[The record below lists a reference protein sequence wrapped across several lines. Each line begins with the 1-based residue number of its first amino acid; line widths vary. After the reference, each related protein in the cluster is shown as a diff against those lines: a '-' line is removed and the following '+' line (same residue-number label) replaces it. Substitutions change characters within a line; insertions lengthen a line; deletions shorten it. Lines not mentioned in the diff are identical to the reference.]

1 MHDTNPG
8 VRIDAVNELRATV
21 ESGKATADPRI
32 ARVLR
37 DLSEHDS
44 NNYIRLQAA
53 AAVRQ
58 LSWARSSRAWR

>member
-1 MHDTNPG
+1 
-8 VRIDAVNELRATV
+8 V

-53 AAVRQ
+53 AAIRNLGPQ
-58 LSWARSSRAWR
+58 Q